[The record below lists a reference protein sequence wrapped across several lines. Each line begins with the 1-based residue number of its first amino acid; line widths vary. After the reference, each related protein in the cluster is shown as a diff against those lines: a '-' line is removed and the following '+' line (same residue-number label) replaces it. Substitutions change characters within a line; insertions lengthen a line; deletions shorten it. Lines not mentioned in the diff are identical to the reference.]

1 MMNVKY
7 LGLPIHVNDQQ
18 QNEMVIAS
26 IKRNLNFL
34 RWKLKDTE
42 VAIKETLTCVLA
54 RSILVYMGTPLVAA
68 GRWKK
73 ADIDRIEVQLYREV
87 HRLTNLVSNKTVM
100 NVACSLSSAWEV
112 VYRLAE
118 RAKL

>member
-1 MMNVKY
+1 
-7 LGLPIHVNDQQ
+7 
-18 QNEMVIAS
+18 MVIAS
-26 IKRNLNFL
+26 IKRNLHFL
-34 RWKLKDTE
+34 RWKLKDAE

-73 ADIDRIEVQLYREV
+73 TDIDRIEVQLYREV
-87 HRLTNLVSNKTVM
+87 HRLTNLVSNKAVM
-100 NVACSLSSAWEV
+100 NVACSLRSAWEV
-112 VYRLAE
+112 VHPLAE